1 MDALQP
7 AAVSETASDRQNLEN
22 TQAASQ
28 AELPDREPEGD
39 AAPGPEEAP
48 EAPEASAAEADAPAA
63 AEPAAPVVP
72 PAAPPP
78 PAPSETPGP
87 PASFSSA
94 PAGDPTKPPVPE
106 RVGPP
111 VDAYAETADRTD
123 RVAKGGGPPAASD
136 GKPALSNQF
145 ETPSGADWFL
155 KTGNPAPAREDMG
168 QELGGDPTLITE
180 PVAKPTSPATLL
192 VGGLAV
198 IGLCCMAAL
207 ALLVW
212 LLFG

>member
-1 MDALQP
+1 MDALQR

-28 AELPDREPEGD
+28 AELPEREPEGD
-39 AAPGPEEAP
+39 AAPVPEEAP
-48 EAPEASAAEADAPAA
+48 EAPAAEAAASAPAE
-63 AEPAAPVVP
+63 AEAPVVP
-72 PAAPPP
+72 PPAPPP

-94 PAGDPTKPPVPE
+94 PTGDPTKPPVPE

-111 VDAYAETADRTD
+111 IDASAETADRTD
-123 RVAKGGGPPAASD
+123 RVADGEGPPTAGD

-168 QELGGDPTLITE
+168 GELTGDPTLITA
-180 PVAKPTSPATLL
+180 PVAKPTSPAALL
-192 VGGLAV
+192 MGGLAV

-212 LLFG
+212 LIFG